1 MAPLS
6 TLKMERNSSQKPEN
20 VATNMPRSKDP
31 AEIGNNADAVFPWAG
46 AGAGDI
52 SFTGPL
58 VEASAACWGD
68 GEACGERPPAG
79 AAAGVSDNP
88 QLVAE
93 GAETLQAA
101 GRVVALVTF
110 KTTPN

>member
-1 MAPLS
+1 MKKSSPMVKPKENIKIIIIPHVISLHF
-6 TLKMERNSSQKPEN
+6 KMERNSSQKPEN
-20 VATNMPRSKDP
+20 VATNMATNKEI

-46 AGAGDI
+46 AGAGAGDT

-79 AAAGVSDNP
+79 ATACILYNP
-88 QLVAE
+88 
-93 GAETLQAA
+93 
-101 GRVVALVTF
+101 
-110 KTTPN
+110 